1 MCGPN
6 QTTSPNEIQ
15 TRTDKTFEDTPAVC
29 LPCGSGSANEFSL
42 HCTLALAYSL
52 NLTYVKCIKVFF
64 ASWQRLTQQWLF
76 LVLYV
81 SNLWA
86 SAGKSERDATIR
98 LRCLQQARC
107 ALSRALFLCLSVAL
121 SGGHCRRFHFAWWPH
136 TISVSERYARRL
148 TTATT
153 SASRHRQ
160 RQTTTATTTTMT
172 TTSGMIG
179 CSEGFVFVVL
189 EAER

>member
-42 HCTLALAYSL
+42 HCTLALACSL
-52 NLTYVKCIKVFF
+52 NLICQVYKSFF

-107 ALSRALFLCLSVAL
+107 ALSRVLFLCLSVAL

-189 EAER
+189 EAKR